1 MAQIGNN
8 GTGKTDWYGSLG
20 TLLREIFP
28 VGEIASGLAVQAQS
42 SPNMSIKVTYGT
54 AFIPTGSGANKQ
66 SLLARLDTLAGADVT
81 ITTANAT
88 NPRNDVIV
96 GYYDLAVI
104 DTSNVNN
111 PGAFKFIAVS
121 GAPASTPADPS
132 PTTIQSA
139 VGGSN
144 PYVILGRVRVNAGAT
159 AITNT
164 NITDLRK
171 YAAGTPE
178 KRSGGF
184 KVGVIPGSTFATT
197 GLKSITGVGFTTP
210 ELVRFTVLFTNSAA
224 SSNISNGAMTSSNQF
239 TVSAAGTSAGGAE
252 SRYGSTSN
260 CISWIAAGSSTP
272 SLLASYVSMDN
283 DGFTINVSSASSAF
297 DVAYEAYA

>member
-88 NPRNDVIV
+88 NPRNDLIV

-132 PTTIQSA
+132 PTTIQAA

-164 NITDLRK
+164 NVTDLRK
-171 YAAGTPE
+171 FAAGTPE
-178 KRSGGF
+178 KRSGGA

-197 GLKSITGVGFTTP
+197 GNKAITGLGFKP
-210 ELVRFTVLFTNSAA
+210 KLVRFTGVGSDNAA
-224 SSNISNGAMTSSNQF
+224 TSSKSFGAMDSSGNQF
-239 TVSAAGTSAGGAE
+239 MVLEYVTNAPAAGRRSATNYCVGYMSTTSG
-252 SRYGSTSN
+252 YGL
-260 CISWIAAGSSTP
+260 AAGF
-272 SLLASYVSMDN
+272 VSMDE
-283 DGFTINVSSASSAF
+283 DGFTLNCVLAGTAYDF
-297 DVAYEAYA
+297 YYEAYA